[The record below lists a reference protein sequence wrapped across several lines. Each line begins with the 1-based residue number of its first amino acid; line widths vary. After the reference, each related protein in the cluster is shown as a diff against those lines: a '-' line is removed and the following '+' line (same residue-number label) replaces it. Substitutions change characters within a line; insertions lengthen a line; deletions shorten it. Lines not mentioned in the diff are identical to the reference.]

1 LETKLVP
8 DHNPRFGV
16 TGGTRIHLGD
26 VHSVTARLFALGHSA
41 LVWNRTSTSWASARR
56 HHQIGYEGIVVAGVV
71 PGHEHRRY
79 SVVREHTRRATNRFG
94 DEDSNLDE
102 QDQSLPAC
110 H

>member
-8 DHNPRFGV
+8 DHNPTFWV
-16 TGGTRIHLGD
+16 AGGTRIHLGD

-56 HHQIGYEGIVVAGVV
+56 HHQIGYKGIVV
-71 PGHEHRRY
+71 Y
-79 SVVREHTRRATNRFG
+79 SIVRERVRCATKLFG
-94 DEDSNLDE
+94 DEDLNLDE
-102 QDQSLPAC
+102 QGQSLPAC